1 MHTRPKYDEKCKNK
15 VILLMITD
23 GKKWHYLAVK
33 SSPALFR
40 GRTSNHKEEFYW
52 LHCFH
57 SYSTKKNK
65 KNPKKQKK
73 TLKTHTNVCK
83 NHGYCYLEMPKEDN
97 EILKYNHGENS
108 LKVPFIIHAGLES

>member
-40 GRTSNHKEEFYW
+40 GRTSNHKEEFIGYIVFI
-52 LHCFH
+52 L
-57 SYSTKKNK
+57 TLQKKNK
-65 KNPKKQKK
+65 KTPKKQKK
-73 TLKTHTNVCK
+73 KTQNTYKCMQKSWLLLFRN
-83 NHGYCYLEMPKEDN
+83 
-97 EILKYNHGENS
+97 
-108 LKVPFIIHAGLES
+108 A